1 MRCPVPSFVKVSI
14 HAPTWGATDK
24 NSALLPKMVFQ
35 STHPRGVRRSCKHI
49 TIPISMFQS
58 THPRGVRLVASGVPS
73 STSWFQSTHPR
84 GVRQSTKRNFIK
96 RGSFNP
102 RTHVG
107 CDNTVWELSQRA
119 KSFNPRTHVGCDTLS
134 KPGKSAV
141 TGFNPRTHV
150 GCDYI
155 MPSTIQASS
164 VSIHAPT
171 WGATT
176 LSIPSLPK

>member
-1 MRCPVPSFVKVSI
+1 MGCDSCAVLFLLLLKFQSTHPRGVRRTKTVRSCPRWCFNPRTHVGCDDMGYD
-14 HAPTWGATDK
+14 T
-24 NSALLPKMVFQ
+24 LLKQMFQ

-119 KSFNPRTHVGCDTLS
+119 KSFNPRTHVGCDQI
-134 KPGKSAV
+134 
-141 TGFNPRTHV
+141 RI
-150 GCDYI
+150 Y
-155 MPSTIQASS
+155 TINQS
-164 VSIHAPT
+164 
-171 WGATT
+171 
-176 LSIPSLPK
+176 